1 MYISKERQKE
11 YSVQKPCTV
20 CNIIKPKS
28 EFNLYQQK
36 CKVCEDLRLYKCCK
50 CVTIKHYDDFEKNKS
65 RTSGLSSRCKKCS
78 YSIKKTKPRKI
89 TITRRSRMFF
99 KDCLKRLNQS
109 KVSDVYNILGYTKE
123 EFMYKFPTIPKGYDI
138 DHCIPL
144 SWFKEDT
151 PISISCALSNLQ
163 LLEHSINIKKNNLY
177 YDEPTDNEYFIKSIG
192 YIREKYLHMFKI

>member
-1 MYISKERQKE
+1 MKKITQTTTIQKTC
-11 YSVQKPCTV
+11 VV
-20 CNIIKPKS
+20 CKGIKLKL
-28 EFNLYQQK
+28 EFNLNQQK
-36 CKVCEDLRLYKCCK
+36 CKTCEELKLYKCYK
-50 CVTIKHYDDFEKNKS
+50 CQIIKNYGDFDKDKFRKS
-65 RTSGLSSRCKKCS
+65 GIASRCKKCTQLV
-78 YSIKKTKPRKI
+78 KKNKPRKI

-109 KVSDVYNILGYTKE
+109 KVSNVYTILGYTSE
-123 EFMYKFPTIPKGYDI
+123 EFKFKFPLIPSGYDI

-177 YDEPTDNEYFIKSIG
+177 YDKPVDNEYFINCKK
-192 YIREKYLHMFKI
+192 YIKEKYLCMFEI